1 MRNHN
6 KTRRELSEE
15 VEKLEAKVAE
25 LETFRLF
32 GNHKIFHNFIEA
44 APVGLIVI
52 NSDGIIH
59 FINDQTEKLSGYS
72 REELIGKP
80 VEVLIPKRYRSIHI
94 KKRCDYFLNP
104 VVKKMGRS
112 ANIYGLRKDNSKI
125 QVEIGLNPV
134 ETDKGKFAFCSIVDI
149 SDLKSAEKTLEKAH
163 EKIKIWAKDK
173 SLELLKT
180 DRLLKNAL
188 TERGTIEK
196 ALRENEKKYHT
207 VVHTAKEGICILNDK
222 NATTFVNDKIVEM
235 LDCPANEI
243 IDKSLFNFMS
253 DESKRVAKAIL
264 NRRQNGITEQHYI
277 KFFRRNEKELWTI
290 FTSRPLFE
298 RNGKYIGA
306 MATFVDITESKLAEA
321 QIRKLS
327 SAVEQS
333 TSIIIITDVNGN
345 IEYVNPKFTQV
356 TGYTS
361 EEVLGRNPNLLK
373 STETTREVY
382 GKLWAT
388 ITSGGEWHGELHNK
402 KKSGESYWA
411 QVSISPIK
419 NMDGITTHYLGVQE
433 DITEKKKAQSALQ
446 NYAKELERSNEELQQ
461 FAYVASHD
469 LQEPLR
475 MITSY
480 LTLLENRY
488 KDKLDDD
495 ADEFIEFAVDGAKR
509 MKQLIK
515 DLLQFSRVGTHGKSF
530 QKTNCEAVLKKTL
543 SNLEVA
549 IIENQAEII
558 YDSLPMIKADD
569 FQLLQLFQNLIS
581 NAIKFRSEK
590 PPQIHIGAIS
600 KNGEWEFSIKDNGI
614 GIEKEY
620 EKRIF
625 VIFQRLHTNNKYPG
639 TGIGLALCKKIV
651 ERHGGHIWFE
661 SKLGEGSTFYFT
673 IPRNKG
679 DL

>member
-32 GNHKIFHNFIEA
+32 GNHKIFH
-44 APVGLIVI
+44 
-52 NSDGIIH
+52 
-59 FINDQTEKLSGYS
+59 S

-134 ETDKGKFAFCSIVDI
+134 ETNEGKFAFCSIVDI
-149 SDLKSAEKTLEKAH
+149 SDLKSAEKTLERAH

-173 SLELLKT
+173 SMELLKT

-188 TERGTIEK
+188 AERRTSEK
-196 ALRENEKKYHT
+196 ILRESEEKYHT
-207 VVHTAKEGICILNDK
+207 VVHTSKEGICILNDK

-243 IDKSLFNFMS
+243 VDKSLFNFMS

-361 EEVLGRNPNLLK
+361 EEVLGRK